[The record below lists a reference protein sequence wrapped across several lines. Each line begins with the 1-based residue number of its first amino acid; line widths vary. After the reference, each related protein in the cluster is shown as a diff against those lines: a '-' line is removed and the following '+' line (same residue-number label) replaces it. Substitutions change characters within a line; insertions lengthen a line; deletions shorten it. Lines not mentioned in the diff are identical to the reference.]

1 MSKLNILFITKDTS
15 QFIEKSS
22 FYLYQQ
28 LQRDMN
34 VEVWSE
40 HASVQYILAH
50 VQRKPDFILFNDIHK
65 NYSPFISGLESL
77 EIPSGMI
84 VHDLHYKPRLRERI
98 MKLDCFKV
106 LFPHYKEAFINMFPS
121 LSYKVHWFPHHV
133 NEHVFKDYQLT
144 KETDLLMVG
153 ANYPHLYPLR
163 ATIMQEMKSLSGF
176 KTFKHPGYRDIQTHE
191 KDIISGNDYAKQ
203 INAAKLFI
211 TCDSI
216 YHYPLL
222 KYFEVLASKTL
233 LLAPGSPELQ
243 ELGFIDGQTFVQI
256 DFNNYKEKIHYY
268 LSNAV
273 ERDAIAKQGH
283 KMVHERHTSSKRALE
298 MIHKIQT
305 ILERKC

>member
-15 QFIEKSS
+15 RFIEKSS
-22 FYLYQQ
+22 FHLFQQ
-28 LQRDMN
+28 LQRDVN

-40 HASVQYILAH
+40 HASVQYILSH

-84 VHDLHYKPRLRERI
+84 VHDLHYNPRLRERI

-106 LFPHYKEAFINMFPS
+106 LFPHYKEAFIKTFPS
-121 LSYKVHWFPHHV
+121 LEEKMHWFPHHV
-133 NEHVFKDYQLT
+133 NEDVFKDYQLM

-163 ATIMQEMKSLSGF
+163 AQIMKEMKTLPGI
-176 KTFKHPGYRDIQTHE
+176 KTFKHPGYRDIQKYET
-191 KDIISGNDYAKQ
+191 DIISGIEYAKE
-203 INAAKLFI
+203 INAAKLFV

-222 KYFEVLASKTL
+222 KYFEVLASNTL

-243 ELGFIDGQTFVQI
+243 SLGFINGQTFVEI
-256 DFNNYKEKIHYY
+256 NNNNYQEKIHYY
-268 LSNAV
+268 LSQDE
-273 ERDAIAKQGH
+273 ERTAIAKQGYE
-283 KMVHERHTSSKRALE
+283 MVHKNHTSRVRAKEL
-298 MIHKIQT
+298 INKIQT
-305 ILERKC
+305 ILERKN